1 MVSQLPSQSAHLA
14 KLAPTSPVAVAVV
27 GDFQRS
33 SSSDDRRPIFAF
45 FFTTDLG
52 GYLRRC
58 FAFVANKVRSFI
70 WPESEPTYKDVPLS
84 PETSRRLRQVH
95 RKTLILDL
103 DETLVHSCYTDPET
117 NEPVGCSQVPQAAMP
132 DYQLSVTVDGLEPI
146 AFKVYK
152 RPHVDLFL
160 KYVSQWY
167 DLVVYTASLEIYASQ
182 VVDRLDNGRGMIQKS
197 FYRQHCSSTTSMV
210 SKDLTVVNPDMSG
223 TFIIDNSPNAY
234 RDFPDNAI
242 PIKTYI
248 YDPEDTELLNLLP
261 FLDALRFTKD
271 VRSVLSRRV
280 SSR

>member
-1 MVSQLPSQSAHLA
+1 MVSQLPAQSAHLA
-14 KLAPTSPVAVAVV
+14 KLAPSSPVAVAVV

-33 SSSDDRRPIFAF
+33 SSSDDRPPIFAF
-45 FFTTDLG
+45 LFTTDLG
-52 GYLRRC
+52 GYVRRC
-58 FAFVANKVRSFI
+58 FAFVANKVRSYI
-70 WPESEPTYKDVPLS
+70 RAEPEPAYKDVPLS
-84 PETSRRLRQVH
+84 PESSRRLRQVR
-95 RKTLILDL
+95 RKTLVLDL

-117 NEPVGCSQVPQAAMP
+117 NEPVGCSQVPQTAKP
-132 DYQLSVTVDGLEPI
+132 DYQLFVSLEGLEPI

-160 KYVSQWY
+160 KFVSQWY
-167 DLVVYTASLEIYASQ
+167 DLVVYTASLEVYAAQ
-182 VVDRLDNGRGMIQKS
+182 VVDRLDNGRGMIQKR

-210 SKDLTVVNPDMSG
+210 SKDLTVVSPDMSG

-234 RDFPDNAI
+234 RDFPDNAL

-248 YDPEDTELLNLLP
+248 YDPNDTELLSLLP

-280 SSR
+280 SSS